1 MTTEEKLLVSAR
13 ELFANN
19 GYVTTKVED
28 ITHNANVAKGTF
40 YTYFKTKEDIFIKII
55 HTTFEKTKIEI
66 EKLEFSG
73 GLKKDIHLFVG
84 NLYDGAYND
93 KETFKLFSNIFT
105 SPELMKKLFFCSE
118 APRGK
123 EILKNTL
130 ENIFQKN
137 KEEVEEEIF
146 VRNEFVYRA
155 IDEMLKTYLGSILG
169 FGFPPVKENLFEPV
183 KEEEL
188 EGHIMFIT
196 NLIYKAVKK

>member
-84 NLYDGAYND
+84 SLYNGAYKD
-93 KETFKLFSNIFT
+93 KEAFKLFSNIFT

-123 EILKNTL
+123 EILKRDLIELL
-130 ENIFQKN
+130 ESK
-137 KEEVEEEIF
+137 
-146 VRNEFVYRA
+146 
-155 IDEMLKTYLGSILG
+155 
-169 FGFPPVKENLFEPV
+169 FGFEIESLYFRN
-183 KEEEL
+183 
-188 EGHIMFIT
+188 FILVPQD
-196 NLIYKAVKK
+196 NAGI